1 MHKTCIFTPQHPAG
15 GQHDLWRLCTADIST
30 RPAGPS
36 CSCLRVERALRGH
49 PYHAAALGAGRPG
62 PGKDTCCLNT
72 PWFSNCPPWYGNTLQ
87 SPAFSKLGFLHWHP
101 LPTFSLSRGSL
112 LGLEVCP
119 NLFILSAPETGSFVF
134 TLHHRQCSPWCIYF
148 KASLLRGL
156 PAGKRFYL
164 TQRYHKL
171 IYLYLLKLWSR
182 SIRKNAWKH
191 SKECWK
197 KLSATFSLQSPGYKV
212 EGAFACLHICKR
224 LCTPFTDFF
233 FYYWS
238 HEGLLATLST

>member
-1 MHKTCIFTPQHPAG
+1 MKTAYSRHFNQTSRSQLFLPPCG
-15 GQHDLWRLCTADIST
+15 KGSSW
-30 RPAGPS
+30 PS
-36 CSCLRVERALRGH
+36 LSCCSPWSRKARARERHLLFKH
-49 PYHAAALGAGRPG
+49 SLI
-62 PGKDTCCLNT
+62 LEL
-72 PWFSNCPPWYGNTLQ
+72 SPWYGNTLQ

-191 SKECWK
+191 SKECRK